1 MSPWSLLR
9 EALRSAWAQKIPS
22 ALIVLVTAAM
32 SVSALTTVGQ
42 AAARDRD
49 IREQLDLAGARALT
63 ITDSLGHG
71 LITPAL
77 LALVRD
83 TSGVE
88 QAVALSTPLDVS
100 NGAIPGSQKV
110 PAWEVSD
117 PALVTHLTRGR
128 APQAGEGITSATV
141 MDTLRLGTP
150 AGWVQSDQIL
160 QYPLVAEGTT
170 APGFEDLDA
179 GVIIQAGPDTDYRQL
194 RVIIDD
200 IAHVPATQRAVLA
213 MIGTS
218 DPTQI
223 QVDSPQGIAMTS
235 QLLTGQIAA
244 GNRATLLLIL
254 GAGAFFVAIVSLTDV
269 LLHRKDLGRRRALG
283 ITRGAL
289 TTLTTLRT
297 TGPALLG
304 AVLGGTGALIWSTT
318 RGVAPPAD
326 FTAAV
331 TILTTLVALVATIP
345 PAAWAAHRD
354 PVTVLRT
361 P

>member
-1 MSPWSLLR
+1 MSLWSLLR

-22 ALIVLVTAAM
+22 TLIVLVTAAM
-32 SVSALTTVGQ
+32 SVSALVTVGQ
-42 AAARDRD
+42 AAARDRE
-49 IREQLDLAGARALT
+49 IREQLDLAGARTLT
-63 ITDSLGHG
+63 VTDSLGQG
-71 LITPAL
+71 FITPAL
-77 LALVRD
+77 LAMVRD

-88 QAVALSTPLDVS
+88 QAVGLSTPIDVS
-100 NGAIPGSQKV
+100 NGAIPGSSKV

-117 PALVTHLTRGR
+117 PTVATHLIRGR
-128 APQAGEGITSATV
+128 SPRVGEGITSAAV
-141 MDTLRLGTP
+141 MDTLRLSTP
-150 AGWVQSDQIL
+150 AGWVQSDQVL
-160 QYPLVAEGTT
+160 QYPLVAEGVT
-170 APGFEDLDA
+170 AAGFEDLDA
-179 GVIIQAGPDTDYRQL
+179 GVLVQAGPDTDYRQL

-200 IAHVPATQRAVLA
+200 ISHVPSTQRAVLA
-213 MIGTS
+213 LVGTS

-254 GAGAFFVAIVSLTDV
+254 AAGAFFVAIVSLTDV

-289 TTLTTLRT
+289 TILTTLRT
-297 TGPALLG
+297 AMPAAVG
-304 AVLGGTGALIWSTT
+304 AVLGAAGASIWSSAQ
-318 RGVAPPAD
+318 GVTPPAD
-326 FTAAV
+326 FTVAIAV
-331 TILTTLVALVATIP
+331 LTTFVALLATVP

-354 PVTVLRT
+354 PITVLRT